1 MPCTSCS
8 KNATVFFVFL
18 VNLCSG
24 KAVCH
29 HRYQVCFQTCD
40 FTTITDTVHYS
51 PAAVTSCVFVRHLRW
66 TWFEFSWLCFFP
78 VTIPTSTCMRC
89 LGLVC
94 GFVVWWGGITIC
106 LNTWMDFTSTFMM
119 LDVSYTVC
127 VSEQDREICSFTS
140 GAYCSL
146 LGVPPEVFAL
156 MQ

>member
-1 MPCTSCS
+1 MAVLFSCHDS
-8 KNATVFFVFL
+8 HKHL
-18 VNLCSG
+18 HEMSG
-24 KAVCH
+24 IGLWIC
-29 HRYQVCFQTCD
+29 
-40 FTTITDTVHYS
+40 
-51 PAAVTSCVFVRHLRW
+51 
-66 TWFEFSWLCFFP
+66 
-78 VTIPTSTCMRC
+78 C
-89 LGLVC
+89 LM
-94 GFVVWWGGITIC
+94 GGITIC